1 MILFL
6 LGILLITILLLS
18 AAIGVSIWLRNKNE
32 KIKDHTH
39 RLEEHIEE
47 IESNVADH
55 NDRFRGIIDLDK
67 EAEEISNNIANK
79 KTRLDELDAKCS
91 LRESMIDKL
100 KEEMAIYKDMADSI
114 EFGIYEPIFDFD
126 APEDF
131 KVAIKE
137 CKETQRGMIKLR
149 TAFEYNNNWT
159 VGGSKTEGKKMTDRL
174 IKLTARAFNGDC
186 DTIITGAKYNNM
198 DNMATRIE
206 KSFDA
211 INKLN
216 EVNEIKI
223 AYDYLKIK
231 LMELRLTHEY
241 KVKRQEWKEEQ
252 AEFKRQLKE
261 DAKAEAELKK
271 AIESA
276 EKEEEKY
283 ATLLERARK
292 EAAEATGAQLEK
304 LNAQVSA
311 FAEQLEAAQSKKR
324 EKSLAQMTKRGYVYV
339 LSNIGSFGEG
349 VYKIGMTRREDPS
362 LRVKEL
368 GDASVPF
375 LFDVHA
381 MILVNNAPSFEKA
394 MHREFNDKRVNKINN
409 RKEFFRVD
417 LLDIQKAVGTV
428 SNQGEYNLSNPE
440 FTMSAQ
446 AKEYYETRAMENNK

>member
-1 MILFL
+1 MTLFL
-6 LGILLITILLLS
+6 VVLFFITALLLA
-18 AAIGVSIWLRNKNE
+18 AAIGAALWLYKKSEKGKDRTLQLKEHIKEIEEDVATHNERYRGVDDLDIEAE
-32 KIKDHTH
+32 KI
-39 RLEEHIEE
+39 RSE
-47 IESNVADH
+47 IAVKQKH
-55 NDRFRGIIDLDK
+55 LDD
-67 EAEEISNNIANK
+67 INANYK
-79 KTRLDELDAKCS
+79 
-91 LRESMIDKL
+91 LRESMVDKL
-100 KEEMAIYKDMADSI
+100 KEDMAIYKDMADSI
-114 EFGIYEPIFDFD
+114 EFGVYEPIFDYD

-137 CKETQRGMIKLR
+137 VKETQREMIKLR
-149 TAFEYNNNWT
+149 TAFEYNDNWS
-159 VGGSKTEGKKMTDRL
+159 VGGSLKEGKKMTDRL

-186 DTIITGAKYNNM
+186 DTIITAAKYNNM

-252 AEFKRQLKE
+252 AEFKRQLRE

-276 EKEEEKY
+276 EKDETKY
-283 ATLLERARK
+283 AQLLAK
-292 EAAEATGAQLEK
+292 AEAEAKIASGSELDK
-304 LNAQVSA
+304 LREEMARLSEELSNATLKV
-311 FAEQLEAAQSKKR
+311 R
-324 EKSLAQMTKRGYVYV
+324 EKSMAQMTKRGYVYV

-349 VYKIGMTRREDPS
+349 IYKIGMTRRNEPMD
-362 LRVKEL
+362 RVKEL

-381 MILVNNAPSFEKA
+381 MILVDNAPAFEKA
-394 MHREFNDKRVNKINN
+394 MHHHFHEHRVNKVNV
-409 RKEFFRVD
+409 RKEFFRVG
-417 LLDIQKAVGTV
+417 LLEIQKAVDEV
-428 SNQGEYNLSNPE
+428 SKKDEYNLSNPE

-446 AKEYYETRAMENNK
+446 AQQYYETRAMEN